1 MPEAAETNEPSAV
14 TAEEFE
20 ELVRGNMPGSL
31 PFDFDVEE
39 LERGRTRIR
48 LYFDESQLRPGG
60 TIAGPVLFTLADT
73 ALYAMAMSIAGLEPL
88 AVTTD
93 LHLRF
98 LRKPGPAD
106 LIGVGRLHK
115 EEGRVLM
122 GDVEIYSDG
131 DERIVAHATGA
142 FALPRKSS

>member
-1 MPEAAETNEPSAV
+1 MPESVLHRQPSAV

-20 ELVRGNMPGSL
+20 TLVRGNMPGSL
-31 PFDFDVEE
+31 PFHFEVEE
-39 LERGRTRIR
+39 LERGRARIR
-48 LYFDESQLRPGG
+48 LHFDAGQLRPGG

-73 ALYAMAMSIAGLEPL
+73 ALYAMAMSVAGLEPL

-142 FALPRKSS
+142 FALPRKTG